1 MTHLV
6 IAVDFQ
12 LHLQYGC
19 SAAYAANMLQFRG
32 TECSKNAVG
41 LQHMLQ
47 VQCMLQFHKG
57 GVWLAFIIIT
67 FCRNL

>member
-1 MTHLV
+1 MLVMQQDMIQRV

-19 SAAYAANMLQFRG
+19 SIYCGAASAANMLQFRG
-32 TECSKNAVG
+32 TECSRNAVG

-47 VQCMLQFHKG
+47 VQCMLQFRKG
-57 GVWLAFIIIT
+57 SI
-67 FCRNL
+67 